1 MSKDVKEVVQKEVVK
16 SAAKELV
23 QEKVEVKS
31 VINAQEK
38 QALDILIKAV
48 KIAQNKGA
56 FELDDAVVI
65 GNAKNVLQRLIN

>member
-1 MSKDVKEVVQKEVVK
+1 MSKEVKEVK
-16 SAAKELV
+16 
-23 QEKVEVKS
+23 EVKS
-31 VINAQEK
+31 VVNTQEK

-65 GNAKNVLQRLIN
+65 GNAKNVLQGLIN

>member
-1 MSKDVKEVVQKEVVK
+1 MRDVKELAKEV
-16 SAAKELV
+16 KEV
-23 QEKVEVKS
+23 QS

-56 FELDDAVVI
+56 FELDDAVII
-65 GNAKNVLQRLIN
+65 GNAKNVLQGLIN